1 MKLDTKYSMTFTE
14 NLYLKQQLKKLQE
27 ENLKLKQIL
36 SEADILGGDIV
47 DAFMKS
53 TKPGS
58 KEKLPKAEQNTPSAS
73 DVMGSEIVDRFMR
86 NTKPIGKMTPEEAF
100 RHGADHARLQGIS
113 TPPHF
118 FNNPHFAAGFNSV
131 K

>member
-1 MKLDTKYSMTFTE
+1 MTFTE
-14 NLYLKQQLKKLQE
+14 NLYLKRQLKQLQE

-47 DAFMKS
+47 DAFMQR

-58 KEKLPKAEQNTPSAS
+58 KNQPPKAEQNTPSAS

-86 NTKPIGKMTPEEAF
+86 TTTPIGKMTPEEAF
-100 RHGADHARLQGIS
+100 QHGADHARLQGIS

>member
-1 MKLDTKYSMTFTE
+1 MTFIE
-14 NLYLKQQLKKLQE
+14 NLYLKRQLKQLQE

-47 DAFMKS
+47 DAFMKR

-58 KEKLPKAEQNTPSAS
+58 TKKQPKAEQGTPSAS
-73 DVMGSEIVDRFMR
+73 DIMGGEIVDRFMR
-86 NTKPIGKMTPEEAF
+86 NTKPLNKMTQEEAF
-100 RHGADHARLQGIS
+100 QHGADHARLQGIS